1 MNVLST
7 GVSVAVIG
15 MGIVFLVLIILW
27 GVLEA
32 MRLIFSPKENKKKE
46 IEPAAIKELPSQKT
60 QDTED
65 EEIVCVISA
74 AVAAMLQQPSHTF
87 KIKSIK
93 RSPDNS
99 PEWNKAGRQ
108 RLLGNIL

>member
-7 GVSVAVIG
+7 GVSVTVIG

-32 MRLIFSPKENKKKE
+32 MRLIFGPNKKRKKE
-46 IEPAAIKELPSQKT
+46 IEIAAAKETPSKKM
-60 QDTED
+60 QDTGD
-65 EEIVCVISA
+65 EEIIFVISA

-93 RSPDNS
+93 RCPDN
-99 PEWNKAGRQ
+99 
-108 RLLGNIL
+108 